1 MANIA
6 EHLEAKELDISLG
19 EWIFYIDNNIDIVSN
34 LMLLI

>member
-6 EHLEAKELDISLG
+6 EHLEAKELDISRG
-19 EWIFYIDNNIDIVSN
+19 EWIFYIDNNIGIVSN